1 MGQISGII
9 FILGMDA
16 FKSPDTGSM
25 VLPLSVLIGL
35 MIICLFLGTLLKES
49 KNLQTP

>member
-16 FKSPDTGSM
+16 FKSPQTGSM
-25 VLPLSVLIGL
+25 TMPLIVLIGL
-35 MIICLFLGTLLKES
+35 MVISLYLGTRLREA
-49 KNLQTP
+49 QR